1 MRKVSSVFTLASLV
15 SAVAISLTSGL
26 ALAAAPAAKPAA
38 LTGAIGFVGSKVT
51 GSHTGDFKKWTG
63 SVALAGGKAE
73 GGKLEFTVQTASVV
87 ADEASRNDWTPKLEE
102 HLKSADF
109 FDVAK
114 FPTAS
119 FTSTE
124 IKAGGSG
131 GTHTVKGNLTLR
143 GVTKVVTFPATLA
156 IKGKEISGKTEFSIN
171 RKDFGLVYAGKADDL
186 IRDGVV
192 LKIDVK
198 ATAE

>member
-1 MRKVSSVFTLASLV
+1 MNKFATAFAAAALTLVSS
-15 SAVAISLTSGL
+15 SAF
-26 ALAAAPAAKPAA
+26 AAAPAAKAA
-38 LTGAIGFVGSKVT
+38 PLTGTIGFVGSKVT

-63 SVALAGGKAE
+63 SVTLAGGKAE

-87 ADEASRNDWTPKLEE
+87 ADEASRNDWTAKLEE
-102 HLKSADF
+102 HLKSPDF

-131 GTHTVKGNLTLR
+131 GTHTIKGNLTLR
-143 GVTKVVTFPATLA
+143 GVTKVVTFPATIA
-156 IKGKEISGKTEFSIN
+156 VKGGEISGKTEFSIN

-198 ATAE
+198 GAAH

>member
-1 MRKVSSVFTLASLV
+1 MIKLSTVLTATALSLL
-15 SAVAISLTSGL
+15 SAV
-26 ALAAAPAAKPAA
+26 ALAAAPAAKPAP
-38 LTGAIGFVGSKVT
+38 LSGTIGFVGSKVT
-51 GSHTGDFKKWTG
+51 GSHTGDFKKWSG
-63 SVALAGGKAE
+63 SVTLAGGKAE

-87 ADEASRNDWTPKLEE
+87 ADEGSRNDWTPKLEE
-102 HLKSADF
+102 HLKGADF
-109 FDVAK
+109 FDTAK
-114 FPTAS
+114 FPTAT

-131 GTHTVKGNLTLR
+131 GSHTVKGNLTLR
-143 GVTKVVTFPATLA
+143 GVTKVVSFPAT
-156 IKGKEISGKTEFSIN
+156 IVVTGSEVSGKTEFSIN

-198 ATAE
+198 ASAK

>member
-1 MRKVSSVFTLASLV
+1 MIKLSTVLSATALSLL
-15 SAVAISLTSGL
+15 SAV
-26 ALAAAPAAKPAA
+26 ALAAAPAAKPAP
-38 LTGAIGFVGSKVT
+38 LSGTIGFVGSKVT
-51 GSHTGDFKKWTG
+51 GSHTGDFKKWSG
-63 SVALAGGKAE
+63 SVTLAGGKAE

-87 ADEASRNDWTPKLEE
+87 ADEGSRNDWTPKLEE
-102 HLKSADF
+102 HLKGADF
-109 FDVAK
+109 FDTAK
-114 FPTAS
+114 FPTAT

-131 GTHTVKGNLTLR
+131 GSHTVKGNLTLR
-143 GVTKVVTFPATLA
+143 GVTKVVSFPAT
-156 IKGKEISGKTEFSIN
+156 IVVTGSEVSGKTEFSIN

-198 ATAE
+198 ASAK

>member
-1 MRKVSSVFTLASLV
+1 MRTFSSVLSLV
-15 SAVAISLTSGL
+15 TVVSLSAAALTAGPAS
-26 ALAAAPAAKPAA
+26 AAAPAAKSAA

-51 GSHTGDFKKWTG
+51 GSHSGDFKKWSG

-87 ADEASRNDWTPKLEE
+87 ADEGSRNDWTPKLEE
-102 HLKSADF
+102 HLKGADF

-119 FTSTE
+119 FASTE
-124 IKAGGSG
+124 IKAGGKG

-143 GVTKVVTFPATLA
+143 GVTKVVTFPATIA
-156 IKGKEISGKTEFSIN
+156 VKGKEITGKTEFSIN

>member
-1 MRKVSSVFTLASLV
+1 MIKFASALTATALTLAS
-15 SAVAISLTSGL
+15 VAAI
-26 ALAAAPAAKPAA
+26 AAAPAAPAAKPAP
-38 LTGAIGFVGSKVT
+38 LTGSIGFIGSKVT
-51 GSHTGDFKKWTG
+51 GSHTGDFKKWSG
-63 SVALAGGKAE
+63 SVTLAGGKAE

-87 ADEASRNDWTPKLEE
+87 VDESSRNDWTPKLEE

-114 FPTAS
+114 FSSAS

-124 IKAGGSG
+124 IKAGGAG
-131 GTHTVKGNLTLR
+131 GSHTVKGNLTLR
-143 GVTKVVTFPATLA
+143 GVTKVVTFPATIA
-156 IKGKEISGKTEFSIN
+156 VKGGEVSGKTEFSIN
-171 RKDFGLVYAGKADDL
+171 RKDFGLVYAGTADDL

-198 ATAE
+198 ASAK

>member
-1 MRKVSSVFTLASLV
+1 MIKLSTVLTATALSLL
-15 SAVAISLTSGL
+15 SAV
-26 ALAAAPAAKPAA
+26 ALAAAPAAKSAP
-38 LTGAIGFVGSKVT
+38 LSGTIGFVGSKVT
-51 GSHTGDFKKWTG
+51 GSHTGDFKKWSG
-63 SVALAGGKAE
+63 SVTLAGGKAE

-87 ADEASRNDWTPKLEE
+87 ADEGSRNDWTPKLEE
-102 HLKSADF
+102 HLKGADF
-109 FDVAK
+109 FDTAK
-114 FPTAS
+114 FPTAT

-131 GTHTVKGNLTLR
+131 GSHTVKGNLTLR
-143 GVTKVVTFPATLA
+143 GVTKVVSFPAT
-156 IKGKEISGKTEFSIN
+156 IVVTGSEVSGKTEFSIN

-198 ATAE
+198 ASAK